1 MKIMSKGILTLVG
14 IAALIPGISAQ
25 QTKILTA
32 DKHNEYGLVYT
43 LPVTALKVEVSA
55 RRTSSVA
62 GPYWQYAKKY
72 IGTDDVVR
80 ENNVQWEITGV
91 KVTPYG
97 VPDTEKQYMMTF
109 KPGALTYIA
118 VSDGDMILSIN
129 KEVEAP
135 VVDLAG
141 PAWMRRREPNID
153 AYLQYVDEDFIS
165 SQSSAKRA
173 QMLAQNLMEVRD
185 ARVSL
190 TRGTAESMPTDGR
203 QLELMLESLATQEA
217 AFTAAFKGLT
227 DEMQVTSIYTY
238 VPGAEGG
245 KDILF
250 RMSDF
255 AGFVDKDDYAG
266 DPVYIEVTDVKSG
279 ELPVDAKG
287 EVKKLPKDAVI
298 YNIPGVANVTV
309 KYKGD
314 TLWSGRQEF
323 AQSGIQF
330 GLAPALFSDKKAR
343 SYAIFDPATGALKE
357 IGDINAE

>member
-1 MKIMSKGILTLVG
+1 MRLSLKGILTLLC
-14 IAALIPGISAQ
+14 AAAMLPVATAQ

-43 LPVTALKVEVSA
+43 LPNTALKIEVTA
-55 RRTSSVA
+55 RRTSAVA

-80 ENNVQWEITGV
+80 ENYVKWEITGV

-97 VPDTEKQYMMTF
+97 VADTETRYMMQL
-109 KPGALTYIA
+109 KPGALTYIQ
-118 VSDGDMILSIN
+118 VGENDMLLSIN
-129 KEVEAP
+129 KEVQAP

-173 QMLAQNLMEVRD
+173 QMLAQSLMDVRD
-185 ARVSL
+185 AKVSL
-190 TRGTAESMPTDGR
+190 TRGTAESMPSDGR
-203 QLELMLESLATQEA
+203 QLEIMLESLKSQEDALMA
-217 AFTAAFKGLT
+217 AFRGIT

-238 VPGAEGG
+238 VPGDREASEV
-245 KDILF
+245 LF

-255 AGFVDKDDYAG
+255 AGFVDKTDYSG
-266 DPVYIEVTDVKSG
+266 DPVTIEISNLTQA
-279 ELPVDAKG
+279 ELPKDAKG

-298 YNIPGVANVTV
+298 YTIPGVASIAVT
-309 KYKGD
+309 YKGN
-314 TLWSGRQEF
+314 TLWSGRQEL
-323 AQSGIQF
+323 AQCGVKF
-330 GLAPALFSDKKAR
+330 GVAPSLFSDKRAR
-343 SYAIFDPATGALKE
+343 SFAIFDTATGALKE
-357 IGDINAE
+357 IGEVNAE